1 MEQKKIPIKKD
12 RKLFVVAHLLW
23 WIIFFFVSYTF
34 FELIMNKEDTFPS
47 KPTILKIVLA
57 GILAILLDLINYYII
72 LPRVFKQDKIYRA
85 IILEVHKE
93 GYSQNVID
101 KMEEQLRLIKGDERY
116 DYYCNMYALYLAD
129 AYGDLREFDRAWFY
143 INSINLTTFGKLK
156 DVIILKSALPI
167 IISAKEKNMNK
178 AEYYMN
184 IAQKVFRKYK
194 GKDLRLD
201 YTIDLAY
208 LEFNML
214 KENYKEC
221 EEFFE
226 KYKDYDE
233 LKFVVYLNLVLFYQK
248 QGHKEEA
255 EQAFK
260 EANQLVRN
268 DYMKRLLYMTQEM

>member
-1 MEQKKIPIKKD
+1 MEQKKLPIKKD

-23 WIIFFFVSYTF
+23 WTIFFFISYTF

-72 LPRVFKQDKIYRA
+72 MPRVLKQDKIYRA
-85 IILEVHKE
+85 ILLEVHKE

-101 KMEEQLRLIKGDERY
+101 KMEEQLRLIKGDDRY
-116 DYYCNMYALYLAD
+116 DHYCNMYALYLAD
-129 AYGDLREFDRAWFY
+129 AYCDLREFDRAWSCL
-143 INSINLTTFGKLK
+143 NSVLPTTFVKLK
-156 DVIILKSALPI
+156 DEIVLSSALPI
-167 IISAKEKNMNK
+167 IISAKEKNMSK

-184 IAQKVFRKYK
+184 EAQKVFRKYI
-194 GKDLRLD
+194 GKDLRID

-208 LEFNML
+208 FEFNML
-214 KENYKEC
+214 KENYKVC

-233 LKFVVYLNLVLFYQK
+233 LKFMVCLNLVLFYQK
-248 QGHKEEA
+248 QGRKEEA
-255 EQAFK
+255 EQAFT
-260 EANQLVRN
+260 EANQLVKN
-268 DYMKRLLYMTQEM
+268 DYMKRVLYMTQEM